1 MKWPSKPL
9 TVRAKLLHR
18 MARYWQMEAANVV
31 AVPLMMAF
39 FSRGQLG
46 WPAAI
51 AIVPM
56 SGMLAVGTI
65 YLRAKYRQ
73 VAFVEPITQALRLVA
88 GAQVPMLLGSVLA
101 LGIAGSV
108 WLWPDVTQ
116 GLAERWVVT
125 VAALLAALEYVNY
138 YHRQLQHFD
147 NANDWRRLLAG
158 RGFRPSQLR
167 RDLERAGLRRVQPD
181 R

>member
-1 MKWPSKPL
+1 MKLPSKPL

-18 MARYWQMEAANVV
+18 LSRYWQMEAANVF

-56 SGMLAVGTI
+56 SGMLVVGTI

-73 VAFVEPITQALRLVA
+73 VAFDEPIARALRLVA
-88 GAQVPMLLGSVLA
+88 GAQVPMLLGSLVA
-101 LGIAGSV
+101 LGIAGLS
-108 WLWPDVTQ
+108 WLWPETTQ

-125 VAALLAALEYVNY
+125 VAALLAVLEYVNY

-147 NANDWRRLLAG
+147 NASDWRRLLAG
-158 RGFRPSQLR
+158 RGFRPSQLS
-167 RDLERAGLRRVQPD
+167 RDLVRAGLRRAQPG

>member
-1 MKWPSKPL
+1 MLSRSKPL

-18 MARYWQMEAANVV
+18 LSRYWQFEAVNVF
-31 AVPLMMAF
+31 AVPLMMAY
-39 FSRGQLG
+39 FSGGRLG

-56 SGMLAVGTI
+56 SGMLVVGTV

-73 VAFVEPITQALRLVA
+73 VALGEPIDRALKFVA
-88 GAQVPMLLGSVLA
+88 GAQVFMLSGCLLA
-101 LGIAGSV
+101 LAVVGLS
-108 WLWPDVTQ
+108 WLWPDTTQ

-125 VAALLAALEYVNY
+125 IAALLAALEYVNY

-147 NANDWRRLLAG
+147 NASDWRRLLAG
-158 RGFRPSQLR
+158 RGFRTSQLR
-167 RDLERAGLRRVQPD
+167 RDLERAGLRRGQLG